1 MPPPAPPISS
11 RIPAPPLVIPPE
23 EVERHKASY
32 DAIIKHQKAGFECM
46 QYLMARTEARPLPE
60 SLTGLPP
67 SLKDVEGAKVR
78 LRESAEALL
87 ASLE

>member
-1 MPPPAPPISS
+1 
-11 RIPAPPLVIPPE
+11 
-23 EVERHKASY
+23 
-32 DAIIKHQKAGFECM
+32 M
-46 QYLMARTEARPLPE
+46 QYLMASTEARPLPE

-67 SLKDVEGAKVR
+67 SLKDVESAKVR